1 MVLTERRGL
10 KCGLLISEIV
20 AQLCLLSV
28 DVSGTSPAGP
38 LGTCCLPSFT
48 AQSVICL
55 SQGRQCRL
63 RPEREPPL
71 SFFFSFFPESNHRSI
86 LWIAYFRQTLSR
98 ISLFSFESLP
108 FS

>member
-10 KCGLLISEIV
+10 KCGLVISEIV
-20 AQLCLLSV
+20 AQMCLLSA
-28 DVSGTSPAGP
+28 VSGTSPAGP

-71 SFFFSFFPESNHRSI
+71 WSFFFFFSLRVIIGPFDG
-86 LWIAYFRQTLSR
+86 LL
-98 ISLFSFESLP
+98 ISGKL
-108 FS
+108 